1 MPAITYQFAPLPV
14 SVLLDNNLP
23 STYKTLFSYLL
34 YRTNIPGWIIRKT
47 DIANQLNISLS
58 TVKRGLRAL
67 RKLGYATY
75 DLVAQWTLYPDRLQ
89 ESAPKNSPKG
99 SEMTPLEEVKNDPL
113 IYKDSLEKKKQQ
125 QAPLPEPIQK
135 AVVVLEE
142 EKEELTYPVQ
152 KAVVVLEE
160 EKEDLTYPVQL
171 NPDQKKDAKHHIKK
185 APLELQQDVLFELL
199 YRLTKSKIINPIGYL
214 KTLIKAANGEF
225 PAFIYK
231 LDKAFM
237 ASINKT
243 TVELKQPPKALP
255 FANNDDH
262 FRDLIKKYGERARV
276 AIYAV
281 CQDPAWEPA

>member
-23 STYKTLFSYLL
+23 STYKTIFSYLL
-34 YRTNIPGWIIRKT
+34 YRTNIPGWIIRRT
-47 DIANQLNISLS
+47 DVANQLQISIS
-58 TVKRGLRAL
+58 TVKRGFRAL

-75 DLVAQWTLYPDRLQ
+75 DLVAGWTLYPDRLE
-89 ESAPKNSPKG
+89 ESAPENNPKG
-99 SEMTPLEEVKNDPL
+99 SEMPPLEEVKNDPP

-125 QAPLPEPIQK
+125 HDPLPEPIQK
-135 AVVVLEE
+135 AVVVFLEE
-142 EKEELTYPVQ
+142 EKEELTYP
-152 KAVVVLEE
+152 L
-160 EKEDLTYPVQL
+160 QL
-171 NPDQKKDAKHHIKK
+171 NTDQKQDAKHHIKK

-243 TVELKQPPKALP
+243 TEKVKQPPTALP
-255 FANNDDH
+255 FVNNDDH
-262 FRDLIKKYGERARV
+262 FRDLIKKYGEQARV

-281 CQDPAWEPA
+281 SQAPAGELGNSQ

>member
-1 MPAITYQFAPLPV
+1 MPAITYQFAPLPI
-14 SVLLDNNLP
+14 SVLLDDKLP
-23 STYKTLFSYLL
+23 STYKTIFSYLL

-89 ESAPKNSPKG
+89 ESAPENSPKG

-125 QAPLPEPIQK
+125 HDPLPE
-135 AVVVLEE
+135 
-142 EKEELTYPVQ
+142 PVQ
-152 KAVVVLEE
+152 KAVVVFLEE
-160 EKEDLTYPVQL
+160 EKEEELTYPLQL

-199 YRLTKSKIINPIGYL
+199 YRLTKTKIINPIGYL
-214 KTLIKAANGEF
+214 KILIKAANGES

-243 TVELKQPPKALP
+243 TVEVKQPPTALP
-255 FANNDDH
+255 FVNNDDH
-262 FRDLIKKYGERARV
+262 FKDLIKKYGEQARV
-276 AIYAV
+276 AIYGV